1 MLVNR
6 FILSTL
12 VMVFS
17 FISLPSFAGQLLT
30 EFPEKIDP
38 KAKYVF
44 YSHGF
49 IVEGT
54 NPTPKHPKFGIY
66 QFPDI
71 KEALAASDFNLIAYH
86 RPAKTNPQ
94 QFAIKLADDV
104 RKLIAGGVDASQI
117 TLLGFSRGGAI
128 TAFASSNLSMEKL
141 NTIMMASCG
150 GWIKNRPEVKLAGN
164 VLSIYETSDSFGT
177 CKTLIDRSE
186 KVKSFKEIAI
196 TTGKQHGA
204 FFTPRKEWLEPVL
217 EWINSDKNK

>member
-6 FILSTL
+6 VILL
-12 VMVFS
+12 VLVTIFS
-17 FISLPSFAGQLLT
+17 FVSWSTFAGQLLT
-30 EFPEKIDP
+30 EFPDKIDP
-38 KAKYVF
+38 EAKYVF
-44 YSHGF
+44 YSHGY

-54 NPTPKHPKFGIY
+54 NPTPEHPKFGTY

-71 KEALAASDFNLIAYH
+71 KDALAASSFNLIAYH

-94 QFAIKLADDV
+94 KFAIKLADDV
-104 RKLIAGGVDASQI
+104 RALIKGGVDASQI

-128 TAFASSNLSMEKL
+128 TAFASSHLSMENL

-186 KVKSFKEIAI
+186 KVKSFKEVAI
-196 TTGKQHGA
+196 STDKQHGA
-204 FFTPRKEWLEPVL
+204 FFTPRKEWLNPVL
-217 EWINSDKNK
+217 EWINSDKKK

>member
-6 FILSTL
+6 AILPIL
-12 VMVFS
+12 VIIFS
-17 FISLPSFAGQLLT
+17 FTSLPSFAGQLFT

-44 YSHGF
+44 YSHGY

-54 NPTPKHPKFGIY
+54 NPTPEHPKFGTY

-71 KEALAASDFNLIAYH
+71 KKALTMSNFNLIAYH

-94 QFAIKLADDV
+94 KFAIKLANDV
-104 RKLIAGGVDASQI
+104 RALIKGGVDASQI

-164 VLSIYETSDSFGT
+164 VLSIYETSDSFST
-177 CKTLIDRSE
+177 CKKLIERSE
-186 KVKSFKEIAI
+186 KVKSFQEIAI
-196 TTGKQHGA
+196 STGKQHGA
-204 FFTPRKEWLEPVL
+204 FFTPRKEWLDPVL

>member
-94 QFAIKLADDV
+94 KFAIKLADDV